1 MDLNYEKD
9 LTIDSEALDV
19 EWLGQAELMRR
30 YTHHAANMKKGM
42 DEAKEQMDVAK
53 AQLDMGIRSAP
64 NKYGLEKVTEGA
76 LQSLILLQ
84 PQCQKLSQAYID
96 AKYEY
101 DIAVGAVRSMD
112 QRKDALE
119 NLVRLLNASY
129 FAGPQT
135 PRDLSRERLEVQ
147 NRRQQNA
154 KIQITRGRKAPG

>member
-1 MDLNYEKD
+1 MELNYEKD
-9 LTIDSEALDV
+9 LAIDSEALDV

-30 YTHHAANMKKGM
+30 YTRHAADMKKQM
-42 DEAKEQMDVAK
+42 DETKERLDVTK

-64 NKYGLEKVTEGA
+64 SHYGLEKVTEGA
-76 LQSLILLQ
+76 LQSIILLQ

-101 DIAVGAVRSMD
+101 DIAVGAVRAVD

-135 PRDLSRERLEVQ
+135 PRDLSRERLEAQ